1 MQRFIGLFVTLLIAI
16 SILIVAFIVAE
27 NFLIQIVIG
36 LAVLVIFVYLVI
48 SLVDQTESSP
58 AKRPEIGVSD
68 EVDVQKQV
76 RRRSETSTA
85 GQVEYDGLP
94 SSELPVDMGHGT
106 EEEQEPAPD
115 FEPQESVDD
124 LIDYYGRSRVDDF
137 VTEEE
142 KSDVPDWVLDATD
155 TDDDQIQDWF
165 PTTSAEDREEVEEK
179 PAEEP
184 EPIVDAGATGE
195 HVLLEENA
203 PTTADLE
210 AGEDFE
216 RGKKKE
222 AAKDGEDLAPE
233 VDGTSGPS
241 DWYADADDFD
251 EVNLPPEPSV
261 LGSTVSPPPPPQQPS
276 VSLPTTTPSRSQTD
290 AIPDPSMEGTST
302 EGQKVHFTAFYPKEM
317 KPDDW
322 QPLHAYVYKKFV
334 EDKVLNDARQ
344 KLGEKMAAF
353 RQTDSPAQ
361 QDIAEGAM
369 IVATPRLDG
378 FQFNPPMVAIGF
390 YKDWHRLDFE
400 LRATDAPLYQSSNGQ
415 LVFTVES
422 IIVAE
427 IPLSIYVSDEAFSGD
442 RQHVTQKIYDAVFA
456 SYSHRDT
463 GIVERV
469 ERAVR
474 ALGLDYLR
482 DVTSL
487 KSGQHWSDEL
497 LQLIERADIF
507 QLFWSPNAADS
518 DYVRQEYEHALKLA
532 RDTNTFIRPVYWQL
546 PMVDPPAAL
555 QHLHFAYQPD
565 LAEE

>member
-1 MQRFIGLFVTLLIAI
+1 MQRYTGLFVVLLIAI
-16 SILIVAFIVAE
+16 GMVVVAFIVAE
-27 NFLIQIVIG
+27 NFLIQIFIG
-36 LAVLVIFVYLVI
+36 LAVLVIFGYLVM
-48 SLVDQTESSP
+48 SLADQTESSP
-58 AKRPEIGVSD
+58 ATRIERYAPEDNDLDMQKRARS
-68 EVDVQKQV
+68 
-76 RRRSETSTA
+76 RSETSA
-85 GQVEYDGLP
+85 PSKPARQVEYDGLP
-94 SSELPVDMGHGT
+94 ASELPGDTGHGA
-106 EEEQEPAPD
+106 EGE
-115 FEPQESVDD
+115 QESVDD

-155 TDDDQIQDWF
+155 TDDDQIRDWF
-165 PTTSAEDREEVEEK
+165 PTTGSADRKEAEDE
-179 PAEEP
+179 PAEKP
-184 EPIVDAGATGE
+184 EPIVDASATGE
-195 HVLLEENA
+195 HAVLGENA

-216 RGKKKE
+216 REKKKE
-222 AAKDGEDLAPE
+222 EAKEREDLAPE
-233 VDGTSGPS
+233 DDGVSSPS

-251 EVNLPPEPSV
+251 EVDLPPEPSIP
-261 LGSTVSPPPPPQQPS
+261 GSSVSPPQPPIS
-276 VSLPTTTPSRSQTD
+276 MPTTTPSRPQTD
-290 AIPDPSMEGTST
+290 AIPDPSMEGRSI
-302 EGQKVHFTAFYPKEM
+302 EAQKVHFTAFYPKEM
-317 KPDDW
+317 KPNEW
-322 QPLHAYVYKKFV
+322 QPLHAYVYKQFV
-334 EDKVLNDARQ
+334 EDKVLSDARQ
-344 KLGEKMAAF
+344 EFGERMAAF
-353 RQTDSPAQ
+353 RQAGSPAQ
-361 QDIAEGAM
+361 QEIAEGAM

-390 YKDWHRLDFE
+390 YKNWHRLEFE
-400 LRATDAPLYQSSNGQ
+400 LRAADVPLYQASNGQ
-415 LVFTVES
+415 LVFTVEG

-427 IPLSIYVSDEAFSGD
+427 IPLSIYVSDEAFSGE
-442 RQHVTQKIYDAVFA
+442 RQHATQKIYDAVFA

-482 DVTSL
+482 DVSSL

-507 QLFWSPNAADS
+507 QLFWSPNAAAS

-532 RDTNTFIRPVYWQL
+532 RDTNTFIRPVYWQI

-555 QHLHFAYQPD
+555 RHLHFAYQPD